1 MTEYKEVGYSTDNEI
16 EEIQDP
22 RSNNYIL
29 SVGHNVSKSDFKRFI
44 SDFMEKL
51 DD

>member
-1 MTEYKEVGYSTDNEI
+1 MNEYKEVVYCTDNEI
-16 EEIQDP
+16 EEAQDL
-22 RSNNYIL
+22 RSGNYIL
-29 SVGHNVSKSDFKRFI
+29 SVGRNVSKSDFKRFI